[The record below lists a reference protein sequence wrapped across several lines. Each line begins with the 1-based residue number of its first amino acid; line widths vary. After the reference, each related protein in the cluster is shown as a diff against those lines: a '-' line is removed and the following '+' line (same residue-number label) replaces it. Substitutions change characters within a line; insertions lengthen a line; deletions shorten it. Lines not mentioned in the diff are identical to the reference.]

1 MDNPARGLLICT
13 TIFGYLS
20 NTTLGFS
27 IQNLPTIC
35 IVWPTRIIR
44 RKTEIHM
51 LIILFALKYGIL
63 GIFTRSDTKDTKACL
78 QENTIIH
85 NRNIKI
91 SIHEL

>member
-1 MDNPARGLLICT
+1 MIHIMANPARGLLICT
-13 TIFGYLS
+13 TIIMSRTFPPFVLYGQIY
-20 NTTLGFS
+20 
-27 IQNLPTIC
+27 I
-35 IVWPTRIIR
+35 
-44 RKTEIHM
+44 
-51 LIILFALKYGIL
+51 LILLFALKYGIL